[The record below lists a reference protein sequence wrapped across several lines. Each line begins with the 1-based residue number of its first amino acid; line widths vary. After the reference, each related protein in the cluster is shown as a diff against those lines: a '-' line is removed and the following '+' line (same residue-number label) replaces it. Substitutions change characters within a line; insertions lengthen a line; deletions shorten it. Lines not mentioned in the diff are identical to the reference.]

1 MAVPVAAGVVVF
13 STTSEEDWGGLV
25 DAKNPRRDDV
35 DDADV
40 VEAIATASLVFF
52 CSINWEIRALRVWD
66 FWTNSL
72 VWVDF
77 LDEF

>member
-25 DAKNPRRDDV
+25 DAKNPRRDDD

>member
-25 DAKNPRRDDV
+25 DAKNPRR

>member
-1 MAVPVAAGVVVF
+1 MAVPVAAGVV
-13 STTSEEDWGGLV
+13 STTTSEEDWGCLV
-25 DAKNPRRDDV
+25 AAKKPRREDD

-40 VEAIATASLVFF
+40 VEASATASLVFF

-77 LDEF
+77 FDEF